1 MTLVL
6 VLVVTVC
13 AGVFVAL
20 VASRRQSASDDAV
33 ASFRKHLD
41 ALSVESRQH
50 VIDRARSRTN
60 DEEAT
65 HGT

>member
-1 MTLVL
+1 VTIVL
-6 VLVVTVC
+6 ILVVSIC

-20 VASRRQSASDDAV
+20 AASRRQAASDDAV

-50 VIDRARSRTN
+50 VIDRARARTN

-65 HGT
+65 HGA

>member
-1 MTLVL
+1 MTTILIF
-6 VLVVTVC
+6 VVTIC

-20 VASRRQSASDDAV
+20 VASRRQAASDDAV

-50 VIDRARSRTN
+50 VIDRARARSN

-65 HGT
+65 HGA